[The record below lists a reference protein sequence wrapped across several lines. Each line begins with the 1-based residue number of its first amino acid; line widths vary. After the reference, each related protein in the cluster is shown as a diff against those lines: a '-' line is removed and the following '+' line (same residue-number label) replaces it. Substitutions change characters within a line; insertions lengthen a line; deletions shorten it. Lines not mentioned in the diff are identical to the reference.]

1 MGSVRMRNAAA
12 AEAAAE
18 TVKKE
23 RRDAES
29 VLVFDSLAFDMG
41 AFGTAHLTPLI
52 LSQIEGGV
60 GIGAG
65 LRVRAGG
72 LGVTLQRVRGEPATK
87 SLAGATSCVKLRAS
101 RPGS

>member
-1 MGSVRMRNAAA
+1 MGAAAWASMGSVRMRNAAA

-18 TVKKE
+18 AGKKE

-41 AFGTAHLTPLI
+41 SFGTAHLSPLI
-52 LSQIEGGV
+52 LSQIEGRV
-60 GIGAG
+60 DIGAG

-72 LGVTLQRVRGEPATK
+72 LGVMIQRLRGGLATK
-87 SLAGATSCVKLRAS
+87 SLAG
-101 RPGS
+101 